1 VLCNIIDTSA
11 FSYVSLR
18 PSCTERVHVLGVEG
32 DGSVICRPTSAL
44 RDAAEL
50 QQQLHDVYTTGI
62 ITRLLLY
69 IPVLVS
75 VSLCGRVSV

>member
-1 VLCNIIDTSA
+1 MCYITDTSA

-50 QQQLHDVYTTGI
+50 QQQLQDIYTTGI